1 MLRGRVNEQGE
12 PLITVKL
19 ILNSVPTPLSAVID
33 TGFNGYLS
41 VPKSIIARSK
51 WEWLGYENYELAS
64 GAVIREQVY
73 LGQIIFDG
81 RQLEVYA
88 VATDSDDILVGTRLL
103 QGKQLWIDFASGEV
117 RISRSRGVI

>member
-41 VPKSIIARSK
+41 VPKSIIARGFGAWRLSNG
-51 WEWLGYENYELAS
+51 ELPLALAS
-64 GAVIREQVY
+64 VSPLDDSAAY
-73 LGQIIFDG
+73 PDG
-81 RQLEVYA
+81 SC
-88 VATDSDDILVGTRLL
+88 D
-103 QGKQLWIDFASGEV
+103 
-117 RISRSRGVI
+117 